1 MTLMVNGT
9 CASELRTKFW
19 PMRFTYSVT
28 TGSCTSFTV
37 LSTCMAYCLPILIS
51 VSSEYQ
57 LPKPRPPILRL
68 PMAST
73 SSSLPSCL
81 TLLASGSWM
90 GGGPVGTESLPAL
103 LLLAEVSAGGVGLVP
118 AEGSSGGAG
127 VELVVE
133 PVVEPGE
140 GCVLCGCAV

>member
-28 TGSCTSFTV
+28 TGSCTSFTL
-37 LSTCMAYCLPILIS
+37 LSTCIAYCLPILTS

-103 LLLAEVSAGGVGLVP
+103 LLAEVSAEVSAGGVGLVP
-118 AEGSSGGAG
+118 AEGSCGGAG
-127 VELVVE
+127 FELVVE
-133 PVVEPGE
+133 PAVEPG
-140 GCVLCGCAV
+140 